1 MRAVVEQGNCIAR
14 EITIFSSRLV
24 LHISRVLLIVALV
37 CVASLLTHAAPA
49 SSAGLITEDPPVALS
64 LTDEERAW
72 LKANPVLRV
81 AALAKWEPI
90 DSWASGGVYSGI
102 SGDYLE
108 LLAKRLGIRIEAT
121 PYPSFDAVL
130 AAGREGRADVMPSIA
145 ITAER
150 EAYLAFTQPY
160 LDRPMALF
168 LNRNAGTVDLTGD
181 WKNLRVAAE
190 RGFAVVGEIKKRK
203 PLAKLTQ
210 YDDTPAALTALAK
223 GEADVYVGGL
233 QPGSVAAEA
242 LLLSNIVVSG
252 YFESPL
258 RALHLAVP
266 KEKTK
271 LRSILIA
278 AMRSI
283 TREET
288 DAIDARW
295 SPAHT
300 ILNYAAGTVPLTEE
314 QRAWLTTNNR
324 IRVGYDPEM
333 SPISFQGDGGRLT
346 GLAHDTLKLVT
357 QKLGISVVEERKGNW
372 ADILAAARRGE
383 IDVLIAAGKNQ
394 DRLGYLNYAGPY
406 LSSPTSLVDRGETR
420 DLLQIGDLIGK
431 RLAVQDEH
439 FLIPEISRRY
449 PGIRLVKFPDL
460 KTALAAV
467 EKKDCDAAM
476 GNLHSV
482 AHLISTEF
490 IGELRIG
497 GNVESGESVLYFAT
511 PRNNAMLANVL
522 DAALGTIS
530 QSENIELRN
539 RWLKATY
546 KPGFSLKEVLFWVLP
561 IVTALLG
568 ALLVFVWLNRKLK
581 DGISRRNA
589 IVLELAT
596 KRTEAV
602 AATQAKARFLAA
614 MSHEI
619 RTPMQGILGAA
630 DMLTK
635 ATLPPQQSRL
645 ANIVREAAQNLVQMM
660 NEVLDDRKLEEGHVE
675 ARLAPADLVHSVRG
689 AVDLFTPSAEAKD
702 IKLTFDTDGSVAP
715 RYMADGTFVRQIVT
729 NLVSNALKF
738 TGKGEVAVSMSA
750 VAGGDEAA
758 HGDNAAHSGAAD
770 VHALSIKVT
779 DSGRGMSKDELKRL
793 FEPYVQGEAGRTADV
808 PGTGLGLSIS
818 LRLAK
823 AMGGDIVAESEPGNG
838 TSMTLVLELPV
849 AEAVTVLTT
858 TGLNHAIDANAPM
871 ERAVVVPAT
880 GLTRPSQHS
889 GVITTRTEGARARVL
904 ANEDDPLVQALM
916 HDQFAELGVNA
927 DIAQNA
933 ELGFAQWSNGD
944 YDLIFTDNSL
954 GGMSGLEFT
963 TAVRSAEQRS
973 GRSRTPIVGITGS
986 IMAGEIEYCR
996 RAGMDRILQKPVVL
1010 ADLRAAIDD
1019 FVPQA
1024 ATVDSSK

>member
-1 MRAVVEQGNCIAR
+1 VNIKLHARCCWQSNCIAR

-24 LHISRVLLIVALV
+24 LHISRVLLIVALI

-64 LTDEERAW
+64 LSDEDRAW

-90 DSWASGGVYSGI
+90 DSWTSGGVYSGV

-108 LLAKRLGIRIEAT
+108 LLAKRLGVRIEAT
-121 PYPSFDAVL
+121 PYPSFDAILV
-130 AAGREGRADVMPSIA
+130 AGREGRADVVPSIA

-168 LNRNAGTVDLTGD
+168 LNRNAAAVDLTGD

-190 RGFAVVGEIKKRK
+190 RGFAVVGELKKKK

-210 YDDTPAALTALAK
+210 YDDTTAALTALAK

-266 KEKTK
+266 KEKAK

-283 TREET
+283 SREEA

-295 SPAHT
+295 TPAHT
-300 ILNYAAGTVPLTEE
+300 ILNYAAGTVPLNDE
-314 QRAWLTTNNR
+314 QRAWLATNNR

-333 SPISFQGDGGRLT
+333 SPISFQGDGGRLQ

-357 QKLGISVVEERKGNW
+357 QRLGISVVEERKGNW
-372 ADILAAARRGE
+372 ADILAAARGGE

-420 DLLQIGDLIGK
+420 DLLQIGDLVGK

-449 PGIRLVKFPDL
+449 PGIRLVKFPNL
-460 KTALAAV
+460 KAALAAV

-497 GNVESGESVLYFAT
+497 GNVEGGESVLYFAT
-511 PRNNAMLANVL
+511 ARKNAMLGNVL
-522 DAALGTIS
+522 DVALGTIS
-530 QSENIELRN
+530 QAENTELRN

-546 KPGFSLKEVLFWVLP
+546 KPGFSLKEILFWVLP
-561 IVTALLG
+561 VVTALLG

-635 ATLPPQQSRL
+635 ATLPPQQARL

-689 AVDLFTPSAEAKD
+689 AVDLFTPSAEAKG
-702 IKLTFDTDGSVAP
+702 IKLTFDTDSTVAP

-738 TGKGEVAVSMSA
+738 TGKGQVTVSMHA
-750 VAGGDEAA
+750 VAHE
-758 HGDNAAHSGAAD
+758 GAPN
-770 VHALSIKVT
+770 VHTLSVRVT

-793 FEPYVQGEAGRTADV
+793 FEPYVQGEAGRSADV
-808 PGTGLGLSIS
+808 PGTGLGLSIC

-823 AMGGDIVAESEPGNG
+823 AMGGNIVADSEPGNG
-838 TSMTLVLELPV
+838 TSMSLVLDLPV
-849 AEAVTVLTT
+849 AEAVTVLTA
-858 TGLNHAIDANAPM
+858 TGPNHAVDANAPM
-871 ERAVVVPAT
+871 EKAAAVPAGST
-880 GLTRPSQHS
+880 QQSHHS
-889 GVITTRTEGARARVL
+889 GVISTRTEGARARVL
-904 ANEDDPLVQALM
+904 ANEDDPLVQALL
-916 HDQFAELGVNA
+916 HDQFAELGVDA

-933 ELGFAQWSNGD
+933 ELGFAQWANGD

-996 RAGMDRILQKPVVL
+996 KAGMDRILQKPVVL

-1019 FVPQA
+1019 FVSQA
-1024 ATVDSSK
+1024 ATVESGK